1 MKAIRFIILLGF
13 IAANLYGQY
22 SRGKV
27 IEGQT
32 INSEIMGKEIRYTV
46 YLPFDYEISER
57 YYPVVYLLH
66 GYTDNDMAWI
76 QFGEANMLCDKAIA
90 ENEIPSMILVTP
102 DADVSWYINNYDNS
116 VRYEDF
122 FINEFIPFI
131 ESEFRIRKEKRFRAV
146 SGLSMGGYGSLVYAL
161 KHPGMFSACAPFSA
175 AVYSKKQIVET
186 PPERWDYVFGV
197 VFCPGLEGE
206 SRMTDHLMSNNIFEI
221 IKNAELEKLKS
232 VRMYID
238 CGDDDWLLTGNME
251 LNQLLNDLEI
261 PHEFRV
267 RDGKHSWTYW
277 RTGLIDALKFIGGG
291 FHQQ

>member
-1 MKAIRFIILLGF
+1 MTAIRFIILLGF
-13 IAANLYGQY
+13 ITANLYGQY
-22 SRGKV
+22 SRGK
-27 IEGQT
+27 ILEGQT

-46 YLPFDYEISER
+46 YLPFDYDTSER

-122 FINEFIPFI
+122 FINEFIPYI
-131 ESEFRIRKEKRFRAV
+131 ESKFRIRKEKRFRAV

-161 KHPGMFSACAPFSA
+161 KYPDMFSACAPFSA
-175 AVYSKKQIVET
+175 AIYSKKQIVET
-186 PPERWDYVFGV
+186 PQESWDYVFGV
-197 VFCPGLEGE
+197 VFGSGLEAEG
-206 SRMTDHLMSNNIFEI
+206 RITDHLVSNNIFEI
-221 IKNAELEKLKS
+221 INNAELEKLKS
-232 VRMYID
+232 VKIYID

-251 LNQLLNDLEI
+251 LNQLLNDMEI

-277 RTGLIDALKFIGGG
+277 RTGLIDALKFIGSR